1 MNELTQFNFQQDQV
15 RVATIDGEPWFVA
28 SDVCAILGLGN
39 PTKALLRVPRS
50 ETQVIDF
57 ATLNSIQGRENQALS
72 NFAPQAIN
80 VVNEPGLYRLIFGSR
95 KPEAEAFKDWVF
107 KELLPTIRK
116 TGRYAMTAADT
127 TAALLEQDLAV
138 TESTLKEARYYLD
151 AAKKLLGGVPFKG
164 PRPVSPASLDAPQRR
179 PRYCFVTPALMAEIR
194 ASEASDLALSR
205 QFGIPTAIICKVR
218 NDPNL
223 IYRPYNGR
231 SVGPL
236 PEATPTLP
244 PPPQPWWPANAR
256 SH

>member
-1 MNELTQFNFQQDQV
+1 MNNLTQFNFQQNQV
-15 RVATIDGEPWFVA
+15 RVATIDGEPWFLA
-28 SDVCAILGLGN
+28 SDVCHILGLTN
-39 PTKALLRVPRS
+39 ARKAVSRLDDDERKLLKNNSV
-50 ETQVIDF
+50 TNGGGVI
-57 ATLNSIQGRENQALS
+57 NQAL
-72 NFAPQAIN
+72 NENQQIN
-80 VVNEPGLYRLIFGSR
+80 LINESGLYSLVFASR
-95 KPEAEAFKDWVF
+95 KPEAKIFRKWVTSD
-107 KELLPTIRK
+107 LLPTIRK

>member
-1 MNELTQFNFQQDQV
+1 MNDLIRFDFQQNQV
-15 RVATIDGEPWFVA
+15 RVTTIDGEPWFLA
-28 SDVCAILGLGN
+28 SDVCHILGLTN
-39 PTKALLRVPRS
+39 AREAVSRLDDDERKLLKNNSV
-50 ETQVIDF
+50 TNGDGVI
-57 ATLNSIQGRENQALS
+57 NQAL
-72 NFAPQAIN
+72 NENQQIN
-80 VVNEPGLYRLIFGSR
+80 LINESGLYSLVFASR
-95 KPEAEAFKDWVF
+95 KPEAKMFRKWVTS
-107 KELLPTIRK
+107 ELLPTIRK
-116 TGRYAMTAADT
+116 TGSYAMTTADT

-205 QFGIPTAIICKVR
+205 QFGLPTAVICKVR
-218 NDPNL
+218 NDPHL

-236 PEATPTLP
+236 PEPTPTLP